1 MEAPTFEEEEKET
14 AVKEQGDTD
23 GKTPSAENGEKKKK
37 KKEKR
42 ESSSEMEK
50 EEQGT
55 NKLIKNWENGG
66 QSGSSPQRQVKFI
79 GSCCQPIGSWYK
91 QENSFPTFPPP
102 LFFEHDNI
110 YFQEKNQ

>member
-1 MEAPTFEEEEKET
+1 MITTQILQESNKESFSRLPLEAPTFEEEEKEA
-14 AVKEQGDTD
+14 AVKEQGNAA
-23 GKTPSAENGEKKKK
+23 GKTTSEGKKKK

-66 QSGSSPQRQVKFI
+66 QSGSSPQRQVKFML
-79 GSCCQPIGSWYK
+79 ST
-91 QENSFPTFPPP
+91 NR
-102 LFFEHDNI
+102 
-110 YFQEKNQ
+110 

>member
-1 MEAPTFEEEEKET
+1 MITTEILQKSNRETFSRLPLEAPTFEEEEKET

-23 GKTPSAENGEKKKK
+23 GKTPSAENGEKK

-66 QSGSSPQRQVKFI
+66 QSGSSPQRQVKFML
-79 GSCCQPIGSWYK
+79 SANW
-91 QENSFPTFPPP
+91 
-102 LFFEHDNI
+102 
-110 YFQEKNQ
+110 

>member
-1 MEAPTFEEEEKET
+1 MITTQILQKSNKESFSRLPLEAPTFEEEEKEA
-14 AVKEQGDTD
+14 AVKEQGDTA

-42 ESSSEMEK
+42 ESSSEKEK

-66 QSGSSPQRQVKFI
+66 QSGSSPQRQVKFML
-79 GSCCQPIGSWYK
+79 STNW
-91 QENSFPTFPPP
+91 
-102 LFFEHDNI
+102 
-110 YFQEKNQ
+110 

>member
-1 MEAPTFEEEEKET
+1 MITTPQILQKSNKESFSRLPLEAPTFEEEEKET
-14 AVKEQGDTD
+14 AVKEQSDTA

-66 QSGSSPQRQVKFI
+66 QSGSSPQRQVKFLL
-79 GSCCQPIGSWYK
+79 STSW
-91 QENSFPTFPPP
+91 
-102 LFFEHDNI
+102 
-110 YFQEKNQ
+110 